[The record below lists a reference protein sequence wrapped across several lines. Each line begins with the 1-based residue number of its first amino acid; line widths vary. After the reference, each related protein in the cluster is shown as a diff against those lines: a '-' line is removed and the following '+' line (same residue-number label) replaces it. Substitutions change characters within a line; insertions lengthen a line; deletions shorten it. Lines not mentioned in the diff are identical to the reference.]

1 MSTHPPKAFLF
12 GIAGPSGSGKT
23 TLMDSLATIYSNA
36 GCVRE
41 PSPSRLVSSSLDLRP
56 ATAYAFQ
63 RRITLS
69 RRDQAIKLATS
80 PLVMFDR
87 TFEEDREVFLR
98 LYLRLGYLTASQVH
112 RLSQLSVLSESDV
125 GPLNSGIIL
134 TGSTTVLG
142 MRVRSDSDKP
152 RPTWLLNHI
161 DLEFELY
168 QQWIDRIAGHWHIED
183 TSTLAPS
190 AVIDVAV
197 NLLARLGC
205 DPPMHALE

>member
-1 MSTHPPKAFLF
+1 
-12 GIAGPSGSGKT
+12 
-23 TLMDSLATIYSNA
+23 
-36 GCVRE
+36 
-41 PSPSRLVSSSLDLRP
+41 
-56 ATAYAFQ
+56 
-63 RRITLS
+63 
-69 RRDQAIKLATS
+69 
-80 PLVMFDR
+80 MFDR

-98 LYLRLGYLTASQVH
+98 MYLRLGYLTASQVH
-112 RLSQLSVLSESDV
+112 QLSQLSVLSESDV

-142 MRVRSDSDKP
+142 MRVRSDSAKP
-152 RPTWLLNHI
+152 RPNWLLNHI

>member
-1 MSTHPPKAFLF
+1 MFL
-12 GIAGPSGSGKT
+12 S
-23 TLMDSLATIYSNA
+23 M
-36 GCVRE
+36 
-41 PSPSRLVSSSLDLRP
+41 
-56 ATAYAFQ
+56 
-63 RRITLS
+63 
-69 RRDQAIKLATS
+69 
-80 PLVMFDR
+80 
-87 TFEEDREVFLR
+87 
-98 LYLRLGYLTASQVH
+98 YLQLGYLTESQIY

-152 RPTWLLNHI
+152 RPKWLLDHL

-168 QQWIDRIAGHWHIED
+168 QQWIDKTTGHWHIED
-183 TSTLAPS
+183 TSTLAPR

-205 DPPMHALE
+205 DPPTQALE